1 MDLNHRAFVGNRF
14 TACRNRPLCQT
25 HIINRVN
32 IARFICSRNRHK
44 FGDRQRRKASPHIYT
59 GSFPPLVLPSA
70 ASACMAFRLSLSIR
84 PAMAQACISRS
95 CLSAISLMILSASFR
110 SIPPPQIF
118 KDFQRFSPNKLM
130 KRFCPGQLLGSFDQ
144 ASQ

>member
-1 MDLNHRAFVGNRF
+1 MTFRNQLRFYGRLKVSVSCLSRSIQFAQSKRIYHNHHSDHRARLNR
-14 TACRNRPLCQT
+14 RT
-25 HIINRVN
+25 HTTS
-32 IARFICSRNRHK
+32 A
-44 FGDRQRRKASPHIYT
+44 
-59 GSFPPLVLPSA
+59 PPLSLPSA
-70 ASACMAFRLSLSIR
+70 ASACMAFRRSRSIR
-84 PAMAQACISRS
+84 LATAQACISRS

-130 KRFCPGQLLGSFDQ
+130 KRFCPGQLLVSFDQ